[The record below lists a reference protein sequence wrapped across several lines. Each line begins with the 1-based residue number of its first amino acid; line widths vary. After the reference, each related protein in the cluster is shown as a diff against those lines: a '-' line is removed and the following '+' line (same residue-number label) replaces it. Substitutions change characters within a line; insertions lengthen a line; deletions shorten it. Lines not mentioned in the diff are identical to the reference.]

1 MTPTPPP
8 SKLPGEAG
16 SAVGL
21 RDRIERLEAASGLR
35 PYKPPLYM
43 DLFMKEMDNIEREGR
58 GEEPIPLTAE
68 EAELKREQDRAF
80 LEEYI
85 PRVRSGEMRPEVLAV
100 IDQLEQHAVDGLLEG
115 GR

>member
-1 MTPTPPP
+1 
-8 SKLPGEAG
+8 
-16 SAVGL
+16 VGL
-21 RDRIERLEAASGLR
+21 RERLERLEATSGVC

-85 PRVRSGEMRPEVLAV
+85 PRVREGEFRPEILNLV
-100 IDQLEQHAVDGLLEG
+100 DQLEEHVVARMLEG
-115 GR
+115 DK